1 MHFCT
6 ARIHIGGDN
15 NNIYFANEFDPV
27 SWPEISILQLIHGG
41 DSVDTVVPFA
51 DVEQSGPAERHRLA
65 LKYGEE
71 VVAEVFG
78 GKQPPHQLEA
88 PRATLRPGAR
98 WRNPLTGLLETTG
111 QAESDDAV
119 AAQSTEVLETESE
132 PPRMTANRKR

>member
-15 NNIYFANEFDPV
+15 NNIYYANEFDPV
-27 SWPEISILQLIHGG
+27 SWPEISILQQVHGG

-51 DVEQSGPAERHRLA
+51 EVEQSGPAERHRLA
-65 LKYGEE
+65 LKYGE
-71 VVAEVFG
+71 VIVAEVFG

-88 PRATLRPGAR
+88 PRATQRSGLR

-111 QAESDDAV
+111 DSEPDPAV
-119 AAQSTEVLETESE
+119 EPPTEALEETE
-132 PPRMTANRKR
+132 PPRMTLGRKR